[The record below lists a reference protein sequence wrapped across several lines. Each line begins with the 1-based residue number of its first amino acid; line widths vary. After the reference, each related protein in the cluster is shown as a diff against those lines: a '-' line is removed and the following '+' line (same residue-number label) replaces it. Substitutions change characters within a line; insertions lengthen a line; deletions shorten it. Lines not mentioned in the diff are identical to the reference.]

1 MASVYDK
8 YIGKLPP
15 KLLEDTKEKLKSE
28 KFTAAQ
34 VTTVLDRVT
43 EEFEK
48 ALVLPGESVGLVT
61 AESFGEAGTQM
72 TLDVFHFAG
81 VSEVQV
87 TRGLPRLIEIFDARL
102 NPKTPEMELR
112 LKAKYTKDEKTIRKT
127 ASFLKELTLEDFALE
142 FSLNLLKSAVDVKL
156 DTTKIKDFGFTTKKL
171 IEKLTKDLKEGNVVE
186 TKNGLLIESSEAEWS
201 KLYGLKEKAKSIV
214 LRGVPGIKQVLP
226 VKEGSNLVIKCGGSN
241 IKEVL
246 KMEEVDK
253 RYVVSNNFFEI
264 AATLG
269 IEAARQT
276 IINEASAVIENQGL
290 DVDVRH
296 ILLLAE
302 LMTHNGVV
310 KGITRGGI
318 AGEKGSVLAR
328 ASFETPI
335 PHIVNAAISG
345 EVDNLNSII
354 ESVIVNQPV
363 PTGTGL
369 PNLISTTKVG
379 ESKELKSKK
388 VETKKT
394 GEKIK
399 NEFNKT

>member
-1 MASVYDK
+1 MVSVYDK

-28 KFTAAQ
+28 KFTSAQ
-34 VTTVLDRVT
+34 VTTVLNKVT

-48 ALVLPGESVGLVT
+48 SLVLPGESVGLVT

-112 LKAKYTKDEKTIRKT
+112 LKNKYTKDEKIITKT
-127 ASFLKELTLEDFALE
+127 ASLLKELTLEDFALE
-142 FSLNLLKSAVDVKL
+142 FSLDLLKSGVDVKL
-156 DTTKIKDFGFTTKKL
+156 DNKKIKDFGFTSKKI
-171 IEKLTKDLKEGNVVE
+171 IEKLTKDLKDGNVVE
-186 TKNGLLIESSEAEWS
+186 TPSGLLIESSEAEWS
-201 KLYGLKEKAKSIV
+201 KLYGLKEKAKSLV

-226 VKEGSNLVIKCGGSN
+226 VKDKGNLVIKCGGSN
-241 IKEVL
+241 VKEIF

-253 RYVVSNNFFEI
+253 RYVTSNNFFEI
-264 AATLG
+264 AGTLG

-276 IINEASAVIENQGL
+276 IINEALAVIENQGL

-302 LMTHNGVV
+302 LMTNTGVV

-354 ESVIVNQPV
+354 ENVIVNQPV

-369 PNLISTTKVG
+369 PNLISTTKV
-379 ESKELKSKK
+379 EKTKELKSKK
-388 VETKKT
+388 VETKKS
-394 GEKIK
+394 GDKK
-399 NEFNKT
+399 